1 MNALAAAALA
11 LLVAQPTAL
20 FDIGFQLSV
29 AATAGLIAFAPRIGS
44 AAPRLDT
51 AAQAGVPPPEP
62 RQRKHRLRRAAAT
75 LFLVSLA
82 AQAGASPILALQFG
96 KLQVWTAVTGLVAI
110 PVSSL
115 ALWLGVIALVASP
128 LGSIADV
135 AAAVFGWSLRAFESI
150 VLAASN
156 LPWTSLPTDPRVG
169 IWIGGLVLLLAA
181 ARWMLS
187 VPEQG
192 RESLW
197 LSQWRCGRPSRTM
210 DGRG

>member
-1 MNALAAAALA
+1 
-11 LLVAQPTAL
+11 
-20 FDIGFQLSV
+20 
-29 AATAGLIAFAPRIGS
+29 
-44 AAPRLDT
+44 
-51 AAQAGVPPPEP
+51 
-62 RQRKHRLRRAAAT
+62 
-75 LFLVSLA
+75 
-82 AQAGASPILALQFG
+82 
-96 KLQVWTAVTGLVAI
+96 VAI

-181 ARWMLS
+181 ARWVLS
-187 VPEQG
+187 ALEQD
-192 RESLW
+192 REGLR
-197 LSQWRCGRPSRTM
+197 LSQWRCARPSRTM